1 MFSNINS
8 QTREKPMAELE
19 ITGLAEIDDDGLFDV
34 IEHRVDSAIE
44 EYCQNMDFSDEMSD
58 CISSYYYWG
67 KIFERELPDLLG
79 QWGYVSEER
88 VEALVEREVQ
98 EAMKAMQPQDPR
110 TDDIMETL
118 KSIHSLLGTFLNK
131 EQS

>member
-1 MFSNINS
+1 
-8 QTREKPMAELE
+8 MAELE

-67 KIFERELPDLLG
+67 KIFERELPDLLTN
-79 QWGYVSEER
+79 WGYVSEER
-88 VEALVEREVQ
+88 VEVLVERQVQ
-98 EAMKAMQPQDPR
+98 EAMKAMQPKDER
-110 TDDIMETL
+110 TDDIIEIL
-118 KSIHSLLGTFLNK
+118 KTVSSLLTELLGRL
-131 EQS
+131 ES

>member
-1 MFSNINS
+1 
-8 QTREKPMAELE
+8 MAELE

-58 CISSYYYWG
+58 CIGSYYYWG

-79 QWGYVSEER
+79 QWGYVSEEK

-98 EAMKAMQPQDPR
+98 EAMKAMQPKDER
-110 TDDIMETL
+110 TDDIIEIL
-118 KSIHSLLGTFLNK
+118 KTVSSLLTELLGRL
-131 EQS
+131 ES

>member
-44 EYCQNMDFSDEMSD
+44 EYCQNMDFSDEIND

-67 KIFERELPDLLG
+67 KLFERELPDLLA

-88 VEALVEREVQ
+88 VEVVVE
-98 EAMKAMQPQDPR
+98 EAMKATQPKDER
-110 TDDIMETL
+110 TDDIIEIL
-118 KSIHSLLGTFLNK
+118 KTVSSLLTELLGRL
-131 EQS
+131 ES

>member
-1 MFSNINS
+1 
-8 QTREKPMAELE
+8 MAELE

-67 KIFERELPDLLG
+67 KIFERELPDLLTN
-79 QWGYVSEER
+79 WGYVSEER

>member
-1 MFSNINS
+1 
-8 QTREKPMAELE
+8 MAELE

-34 IEHRVDSAIE
+34 IEHKVDSAIE
-44 EYCQNMDFSDEMSD
+44 EYCQNMDFSDDISD
-58 CISSYYYWG
+58 GIGNYYYWNN
-67 KIFERELPDLLG
+67 IFERHMPDLLAE
-79 QWGYVSEER
+79 WGYVSVER
-88 VEALVEREVQ
+88 VEVVVEREVQ

-118 KSIHSLLGTFLNK
+118 KSIHSLLGTFLNG

>member
-44 EYCQNMDFSDEMSD
+44 EYCQNMDFSDEIND
-58 CISSYYYWG
+58 CIGSYYYWG
-67 KIFERELPDLLG
+67 KLFERELPDLLA

-88 VEALVEREVQ
+88 VEVLVEREVQ
-98 EAMKAMQPQDPR
+98 EAMKAMQPKDER
-110 TDDIMETL
+110 TDDIIEIL
-118 KSIHSLLGTFLNK
+118 KTVSSLLTELLGRL
-131 EQS
+131 ES

>member
-1 MFSNINS
+1 
-8 QTREKPMAELE
+8 MAELE

-67 KIFERELPDLLG
+67 KIFERELPALLT
-79 QWGYVSEER
+79 QWGYVSVER
-88 VEALVEREVQ
+88 VEVVVE
-98 EAMKAMQPQDPR
+98 EAMKAMQPKDER
-110 TDDIMETL
+110 TDDIIEIL
-118 KSIHSLLGTFLNK
+118 KTVSSLLTELLGRL
-131 EQS
+131 ES

>member
-19 ITGLAEIDDDGLFDV
+19 ITGLAEIDDDGLFDA

-44 EYCQNMDFSDEMSD
+44 EYCQNMDFSDEIND

-67 KIFERELPDLLG
+67 KIFERELPDLLT
-79 QWGYVSEER
+79 QWGYVSVER
-88 VEALVEREVQ
+88 VEVVVE
-98 EAMKAMQPQDPR
+98 EAMKAMQPKDER
-110 TDDIMETL
+110 TDDIIEIL
-118 KSIHSLLGTFLNK
+118 KTVSSLLTELLGRL
-131 EQS
+131 ES